1 MKERIEY
8 EKMKSEF
15 EIEDEGEDVISEEE
29 QNRQTQLFIDYI
41 KGKFKTI
48 FRFEFVRDYACTHK
62 YSGIGYVN
70 LKLSLPAQFLIRFF

>member
-41 KGKFKTI
+41 KGKFKNY
-48 FRFEFVRDYACTHK
+48 F
-62 YSGIGYVN
+62 
-70 LKLSLPAQFLIRFF
+70 

>member
-29 QNRQTQLFIDYI
+29 QNRQTKLFIDYI
-41 KGKFKTI
+41 KGNSKT
-48 FRFEFVRDYACTHK
+48 
-62 YSGIGYVN
+62 GY
-70 LKLSLPAQFLIRFF
+70 F